1 MNTHAM
7 PEGRNLPSSAAPAAS
22 FNHALHRTPR
32 LCLWWIPSITGA
44 GSVSRN
50 VRPLHTTIAMK
61 RLLALA
67 AFLVIAFIIWFFA
80 HSQPSGLSIGFV
92 GPTNGVI
99 GPIAPTFGKMT
110 TNHAAAIQAWLAA
123 GTNGALFTITNQHGY
138 AIDIFP
144 FARICTSNT
153 PPTQTPLLNAPNGSG
168 IRLPAGQTATVQV
181 AELPHSFPW
190 KVELCYHRRQSSG
203 WASAMFES
211 VSGALNATHTI
222 QSDWIEK

>member
-92 GPTNGVI
+92 GSTNGVI

-110 TNHAAAIQAWLAA
+110 TNHAVAIQAWLAA
-123 GTNGALFTITNQHGY
+123 GTNGARFAVTNQHSY

-144 FARICTSNT
+144 VARIYTTNAN
-153 PPTQTPLLNAPNGSG
+153 PMQTPLLNAPTWSG
-168 IRLPAGQTATVQV
+168 ISLAPGQATTVQV
-181 AELPHSFPW
+181 AVLPHSFPW
-190 KVELCYHRRQSSG
+190 RVELCYHRRQSSG

-211 VSGALNATHTI
+211 MSGALKATHTT

>member
-1 MNTHAM
+1 
-7 PEGRNLPSSAAPAAS
+7 
-22 FNHALHRTPR
+22 
-32 LCLWWIPSITGA
+32 
-44 GSVSRN
+44 
-50 VRPLHTTIAMK
+50 MK

-67 AFLVIAFIIWFFA
+67 AFLVIAFAIWFVA
-80 HSQPSGLSIGFV
+80 RSHSPGLGIGFA
-92 GPTNGVI
+92 GSTNGVV

-123 GTNGALFTITNQHGY
+123 GTNGALFTVTNQHSY

-144 FARICTSNT
+144 FARIYTTNAA
-153 PPTQTPLLNAPNGSG
+153 PTQTPLLNAPNGSG

-181 AELPHSFPW
+181 AELPHGFPW
-190 KVELCYHRRQSSG
+190 RVELCYHRRQSSG

-211 VSGALNATHTI
+211 MSGALKKTHSM